1 MSVDQDSILIPRR
14 EMRWFE
20 RGDIDGF
27 FGLALDNL
35 VQLIL
40 IVTLCQGV
48 LGFSPALVYGTILPG
63 VAVSLI
69 LGNLF
74 YAWQAKRL
82 ARQTGRTDVCA
93 LPYGIN
99 TVSLFAHVFLIML
112 PALLAARQRGLDE
125 QAAMTFAWQIGLL
138 ACLGSGLIEL
148 GGSLVAERIRRASPR
163 AALLSTLAGIAL
175 GFISFTFLFRT
186 FAAPVVG
193 LATLGIVL
201 MTYFGRV
208 EFRGRIPGGLVAV
221 AVGTALGWTTGLV
234 DLSNAPASETLSLNL
249 PVPVLGDLLASL
261 TLDQVLLYFSII
273 LPMGLFNVLGSLQ
286 NIESAEAAGDR
297 YPTGPSLAVNGIGTL
312 AAALFGS
319 CFPTTIYIGHPGWKA
334 MGARAGYSILNG
346 VFCTLICIT
355 GTLAKITWAIP
366 IEAGMAI
373 VLWIGIVMTAQAFE
387 ATPRQHAP
395 AVVLGLL
402 PGLGAW
408 GALMVKDGLRVGG
421 APFSPDLVDK
431 FRASGT
437 YIDGVF
443 ALEQGFI
450 FTAMILSAVTVHLID
465 RRFVAAGLWCL
476 LAAVLSLVGLM
487 HSYRFTGADTV
498 GAFGQA
504 ATAWALGYVTMA
516 AIFLSARWLV
526 LPATEDHAVKAMPK
540 KP

>member
-273 LPMGLFNVLGSLQ
+273 LPMGLFNVRGSLQ

>member
-1 MSVDQDSILIPRR
+1 MSDDQDPVWISRR
-14 EMRWFE
+14 KMRWFE

-69 LGNLF
+69 VGNIF

-234 DLSNAPASETLSLNL
+234 DLSNAPASETLGLNL
-249 PVPVLGDLLASL
+249 PGPVLGNLLASL
-261 TLDQVLLYFSII
+261 TLDQVLLYVSII

-355 GTLAKITWAIP
+355 GTLAWITWAIP
-366 IEAGMAI
+366 LEAGMAI

-421 APFSPDLVDK
+421 APFSPDIVEK

-437 YIDGVF
+437 FVDGVF

-465 RRFVAAGLWCL
+465 RKFVTAGLWCL
-476 LAAVLSLVGLM
+476 LAAVLSLMGLM

-526 LPATEDHAVKAMPK
+526 LPAAEDHTVKAMQKTP
-540 KP
+540 